1 MKKRIF
7 ISVFVLSLLVLIAS
21 FIFSSYTTYSGFI
34 TERDKQL
41 SIALNNIASIENNR
55 NDTIELLKNLIYSD
69 FRISYI
75 SDEGVVL
82 YDSKAD
88 SEAMESHKERIE
100 FEKAISTG
108 KGSDVRQSNT
118 IGEEYHYQA
127 RKLKNGDV
135 LRFSYATRSVVG
147 LMQDSLLKML
157 LLSFIM
163 LIICL
168 FAANIISNIIIKP
181 INEASLNPE
190 EYIGGYDEL
199 APFQHKILM
208 QKNELVRRIE
218 ESENN
223 SEQFRQILNSIQE
236 GLVILDKDMNI
247 MSINDSAR
255 RIFKYDGNK
264 NEHIFNACREEGFR
278 EFIKAFSEGGKDKY
292 IYKID
297 DSVYSMHASTVFKEK
312 KQHAYV
318 LLIQNITA
326 DFYNEK
332 LRREFTSNVSHELK
346 TPLTT
351 ISGLTE
357 LIVSGMAKKED
368 IPKFASKISAESKRL
383 VRLIDDII
391 RLTRIDEGQ
400 NFQMK
405 AIDLSKIASEQ
416 VERYRSIADND
427 NIKLDAEPAMILG
440 EEQLLS
446 EIISNLIDNAI
457 KYNKPG
463 VNILVKVKNKNNGV
477 FLSVE
482 DDGIGIE
489 PKHHARIFE
498 RFYRVDKSRSRNTGG
513 TGLGLSIVK
522 NAAVLH
528 NAKLDIESDLGKGC
542 KIKIKFPP
550 MQKA

>member
-7 ISVFVLSLLVLIAS
+7 ISVFVLSLLVIIAS
-21 FIFSSYTTYSGFI
+21 FIFSSFTTYSGFI

-75 SDEGVVL
+75 SDEGMVL

-88 SEAMESHKERIE
+88 SEAMESHKERDE
-100 FEKAISTG
+100 FEKAISIG

-135 LRFSYATRSVVG
+135 LRFSYATRTVVG

-199 APFQHKILM
+199 APFQQKILM
-208 QKNELVRRIE
+208 QKNELMRRVE

-223 SEQFRQILNSIQE
+223 TEQFNQVLNSIQE

-255 RIFKYDGNK
+255 KIFKYDGKK

-400 NFQMK
+400 NLQMK

-477 FLSVE
+477 LLSVE

-528 NAKLDIESDLGKGC
+528 NAKLDIESDIGKGC

>member
-7 ISVFVLSLLVLIAS
+7 ISVFVLSLLVIIAS
-21 FIFSSYTTYSGFI
+21 FIFSSFTTYSGFI

-41 SIALNNIASIENNR
+41 TIALNNIASIKNNR

-75 SDEGVVL
+75 SDEGMVL

-88 SEAMESHKERIE
+88 SEVMESHKERDE

-199 APFQHKILM
+199 APFQQKILM
-208 QKNELVRRIE
+208 QKNELMRRVE

-223 SEQFRQILNSIQE
+223 TEQFNQILNSIQE

-255 RIFKYDGNK
+255 KIFKYDGKK

-297 DSVYSMHASTVFKEK
+297 DSVYSMHASAVLKEK

-463 VNILVKVKNKNNGV
+463 VNILVKVKNRNNGV
-477 FLSVE
+477 LLSVE

>member
-34 TERDKQL
+34 TERNKQL

-55 NDTIELLKNLIYSD
+55 NDTIELLKNLMYSD

-88 SEAMESHKERIE
+88 SEAMESHKERKE

-135 LRFSYATRSVVG
+135 LRFSYATRSVMG

-264 NEHIFNACREEGFR
+264 NEHIFNACREDGFR
-278 EFIKAFSEGGKDKY
+278 EFIKDFSEGGKDKY

-297 DSVYSMHASTVFKEK
+297 DSVYSMHASSVLKEK

-405 AIDLSKIASEQ
+405 EIDLSKIAIEQ

-463 VNILVKVKNKNNGV
+463 TNILVRVKNKNNGV
-477 FLSVE
+477 LLSVE

-498 RFYRVDKSRSRNTGG
+498 RFYRVDKSHSRNTGG

-528 NAKLDIESDLGKGC
+528 NAKLGIESDIGKGC

-550 MQKA
+550 MQEA

>member
-168 FAANIISNIIIKP
+168 FAANIISNIIVKP

-264 NEHIFNACREEGFR
+264 NEHIFNACREDGFR
-278 EFIKAFSEGGKDKY
+278 EFIKDFSEGGKDKY

-297 DSVYSMHASTVFKEK
+297 DSVYSMHASSVLKEK
-312 KQHAYV
+312 KQQAYV
-318 LLIQNITA
+318 LLIQNITT

-405 AIDLSKIASEQ
+405 AVDLSKIASEQ
-416 VERYRSIADND
+416 VERYRSIADNY

-463 VNILVKVKNKNNGV
+463 TNILVRVKNKNNGV
-477 FLSVE
+477 LLSVE

-498 RFYRVDKSRSRNTGG
+498 RFYRVDKSHSRNTGG

-528 NAKLDIESDLGKGC
+528 NAKLGIESDIGKGC
-542 KIKIKFPP
+542 NIKIKFPP

>member
-7 ISVFVLSLLVLIAS
+7 ISVFVLSLLVIIAS
-21 FIFSSYTTYSGFI
+21 FIFSSFTTYSGFI

-75 SDEGVVL
+75 SDEGMVL

-88 SEAMESHKERIE
+88 SEAMESHKERDE

-135 LRFSYATRSVVG
+135 LRFSYATRTVVG

-199 APFQHKILM
+199 APFQQKILM
-208 QKNELVRRIE
+208 QKNELMRRVE

-223 SEQFRQILNSIQE
+223 TEQFNQVLNSIQE

-255 RIFKYDGNK
+255 KIFKYDGKK

-400 NFQMK
+400 NLQMK

-457 KYNKPG
+457 KYNKSG

-477 FLSVE
+477 LLSVE

-528 NAKLDIESDLGKGC
+528 NAKLDIESDIGKGC

>member
-7 ISVFVLSLLVLIAS
+7 ISVFVLSLLVIIAS
-21 FIFSSYTTYSGFI
+21 FIFSSFTTYSGFI

-75 SDEGVVL
+75 SDEGMVL

-88 SEAMESHKERIE
+88 SEYMESHKERDE

-199 APFQHKILM
+199 APFQQKILM
-208 QKNELVRRIE
+208 QKNELMRRVE

-223 SEQFRQILNSIQE
+223 TEQFNQVLNSIQE

-255 RIFKYDGNK
+255 KIFKYDGKK

-400 NFQMK
+400 NLQMK
-405 AIDLSKIASEQ
+405 AIDISKIASEQ
-416 VERYRSIADND
+416 VERYRSISDND

-477 FLSVE
+477 LLSVE

-528 NAKLDIESDLGKGC
+528 NAKLDIESDIGKGC